1 MENLQDA
8 RTLKLV
14 DFPTFG
20 CATWP
25 DVLSNEMLRI
35 LVGWHK
41 GSMTRQCWRLS
52 NPQGSIMFM
61 TELKCDNSQSHL
73 FHSQAQ
79 SKYREN
85 KYQRHQAYFKYF
97 WAWEFLCMFVVLNYL
112 ACCTYCLLWESVLEV
127 LIEVVC
133 KHLGLCLINLPLCTW
148 TLIFL
153 LEFTFILSLKL
164 VWYPAIDRL
173 IQMALCGDIK

>member
-1 MENLQDA
+1 
-8 RTLKLV
+8 
-14 DFPTFG
+14 
-20 CATWP
+20 
-25 DVLSNEMLRI
+25 
-35 LVGWHK
+35 
-41 GSMTRQCWRLS
+41 
-52 NPQGSIMFM
+52 
-61 TELKCDNSQSHL
+61 
-73 FHSQAQ
+73 
-79 SKYREN
+79 
-85 KYQRHQAYFKYF
+85 
-97 WAWEFLCMFVVLNYL
+97 MFVVLNYL